1 MEKFFIIGGNH
12 LEGEVEIDS
21 AKNSILPLMAASLL
35 VEGEVVLKKI
45 PRYTDVLTMCKILKK
60 LGAKVK
66 WEKDNLIINCKVLDK
81 DEVSN
86 EDASKLRA
94 SVFTLGPIIAR
105 MKKAKVSYPGGCDI
119 GLRPIDIHINGI
131 KALNCKVVD
140 KNGYIYADGTN
151 LKAGDFMLPFPSV
164 GATENIMMLA
174 CLTEGET
181 RIFNPAREPEILDL
195 QNFLNA
201 CGAKISGSGSNMI
214 VVKGVKHLRG
224 TIYQPIPDRIETG
237 TYIIATAMC
246 GGNVILKNAVK
257 EHSHALIEKLFK
269 TKTKI
274 KFQDNKMIVSSNN
287 RPSSFGEI
295 ETAAYPGFPTDLQA
309 QMTALASVSK
319 GYSLISENVFESRF
333 KHIGELKKM
342 GADIRSKNGICIVN
356 GMKKLF
362 GADVSC
368 PDLRGGASLILAGLV
383 AEGYT
388 TIDNIELIDRG
399 YFEIEKKLKALGAD
413 IKRI

>member
-1 MEKFFIIGGNH
+1 MSKFFIVGGNS
-12 LEGEVEIDS
+12 LEGEIEIDS

-35 VEGEVVLKKI
+35 VQGEVVLRKI
-45 PRYTDVLTMCKILKK
+45 PKYTDVLAMCKIIQK
-60 LGAKVK
+60 LGAFVK
-66 WEKDNLIINCKVLDK
+66 WEKDNLIINCKTLTSE
-81 DEVSN
+81 EVSN

-94 SVFTLGPIIAR
+94 SVFTLGPLVAR
-105 MKKAKVSYPGGCDI
+105 LKKAKVSYPGGCDI
-119 GLRPIDIHINGI
+119 GLRPIDIHLNGM
-131 KALNCKVVD
+131 KALNCKIID

-151 LKAGDFMLPFPSV
+151 FKAGDFMLPFPSV

-174 CLTEGET
+174 CLMEGET

-201 CGAKISGSGSNMI
+201 CGAKVFGSGSNMI
-214 VVKGVKHLRG
+214 VVKGMKSLHG
-224 TIYQPIPDRIETG
+224 CSFTPIPDRIETG
-237 TYIIATAMC
+237 TYLIATAMC
-246 GGNVILKNAVK
+246 GGKITLKNVVK
-257 EHSHALIEKLFK
+257 EHNHALIEKLFK
-269 TKTKI
+269 AKTKI
-274 KFQDNKMIVSSNN
+274 KFQDNKMMISSSG

-295 ETAAYPGFPTDLQA
+295 ETSAYPGFPTDLQA
-309 QMTALASVSK
+309 QMTALASISK

-368 PDLRGGASLILAGLV
+368 PDLRGGASLVLAGLV

-388 TIDNIELIDRG
+388 TIDNIDLIDRG
-399 YFEIEKKLKALGAD
+399 YFKLEKKLKSLGAD

>member
-1 MEKFFIIGGNH
+1 
-12 LEGEVEIDS
+12 
-21 AKNSILPLMAASLL
+21 
-35 VEGEVVLKKI
+35 
-45 PRYTDVLTMCKILKK
+45 MC
-60 LGAKVK
+60 
-66 WEKDNLIINCKVLDK
+66 
-81 DEVSN
+81 S
-86 EDASKLRA
+86 S
-94 SVFTLGPIIAR
+94 
-105 MKKAKVSYPGGCDI
+105 
-119 GLRPIDIHINGI
+119 
-131 KALNCKVVD
+131 
-140 KNGYIYADGTN
+140 
-151 LKAGDFMLPFPSV
+151 
-164 GATENIMMLA
+164 
-174 CLTEGET
+174 
-181 RIFNPAREPEILDL
+181 DL
-195 QNFLNA
+195 
-201 CGAKISGSGSNMI
+201 
-214 VVKGVKHLRG
+214 
-224 TIYQPIPDRIETG
+224 
-237 TYIIATAMC
+237 
-246 GGNVILKNAVK
+246 
-257 EHSHALIEKLFK
+257 
-269 TKTKI
+269 
-274 KFQDNKMIVSSNN
+274 NKMIVSSNN

>member
-12 LEGEVEIDS
+12 LEGEIEIDS

-35 VEGEVVLKKI
+35 VEGEVILKNI
-45 PRYTDVLTMCKILKK
+45 PKYTDVLIMCKILKK

-66 WEKDNLIINCKVLDK
+66 WENDNLIINCKILDK

-257 EHSHALIEKLFK
+257 EHNHALIEKLFK

-333 KHIGELKKM
+333 KHIGELNKM